1 MQALS
6 NVYVLA
12 VRSASLGVTL
22 AAFLAVVPAEA
33 EQTKDTEAARAW
45 LDRTMHAAQSLNYD
59 GTFIY
64 RNGKQME
71 SMRIIHRADPNGER
85 SRLISLSG
93 EAREVLRDQSKVT
106 CILPDSGAVLVG
118 KSRPH
123 GPFSTAVFEANAG
136 FAEYYSLSVMGG
148 DRIAGRDTEVV
159 TVEPKDNYRYGYRV
173 WVDQDTG
180 LLLRSELVDEA
191 GAALEQFIFT
201 SVSIPTQIPDDLLE
215 PGISGEHYT
224 WYNDPEPVQKTA
236 KPTASG
242 WQVGWLP
249 EGFMMTDRREQPA
262 AIDRMPV
269 EHLAYTDGL
278 ASISVFIEQLDS
290 NGEPL
295 EGASGMGAMN
305 AFGSMVDGYQVT
317 VVGEVPQRTVRAVAE
332 SISRK

>member
-1 MQALS
+1 MQGRL
-6 NVYVLA
+6 NVYVWS
-12 VRSASLGVTL
+12 VRRASLGLIL
-22 AAFLAVVPAEA
+22 AALFVSTHTIADQPKDAE
-33 EQTKDTEAARAW
+33 TARAW
-45 LDRTMHAAQSLNYD
+45 LDRTMRAAQTLNYD
-59 GTFIY
+59 GTFVY

-71 SMRIIHRADPNGER
+71 SMRIIHRADPGGER

-93 EAREVLRDQSKVT
+93 EAREVLRDRIKVT

-136 FAEYYSLSVMGG
+136 FAEYYSLSAMGG

-159 TVEPKDNYRYGYRV
+159 TVKPKDNYRYGYRV

-180 LLLRSELVDEA
+180 LLLRSELVDDA
-191 GAALEQFIFT
+191 GLALEQFIFT
-201 SVSIPTQIPDDLLE
+201 SVSILSQIPDDLLE

-224 WYNDPEPVQKTA
+224 WYNDPDPVEKAAQHNE
-236 KPTASG
+236 SG

-290 NGEPL
+290 TGEPL

-317 VVGEVPQRTVRAVAE
+317 VVGEVPQRTVQAVAE
-332 SISRK
+332 SIRRK